1 MSKDYNLYWEQCW
14 REEKI
19 EELYSYLETYRNMQ
33 SKEIDVFKEHRIAK
47 VCDAACGFG
56 AYSLAFAT
64 NGFEVHSFDISSTS
78 VEITKKG
85 LLKYGINSENVKV
98 ASILDTGYE
107 ADFFD
112 GVIAHAVIDHLMSKD
127 ATKAL
132 QELLRITRR
141 DGLVLI
147 TFDIAEVEDYEEE
160 HILFE
165 DGTMEYVTGN
175 RKGMLFRPY
184 DWSMIDEFLKGYD
197 MVYRQE
203 KFGRE
208 RVVIIKK
215 M

>member
-33 SKEIDVFKEHRIAK
+33 SKEIDVFREHRIAK
-47 VCDAACGFG
+47 ICDAACGFG

-64 NGFEVHSFDISSTS
+64 NGFEVHGFDISSMS

-107 ADFFD
+107 AEFFD
-112 GVIAHAVIDHLMSKD
+112 GVIAHAVIDHLILED
-127 ATKAL
+127 AIKAL

-141 DGLVLI
+141 DGLVLV

-160 HILFE
+160 HILFK

-175 RKGMLFRPY
+175 RKGLLFRPY
-184 DWSMIDEFLKGYD
+184 DWSMIDEFLRGYD
-197 MVYRQE
+197 IVYRQE

-215 M
+215 R